1 MRLPW
6 TAGPVS
12 RDRDPAGMLVHAHAE
27 YIWVPIPANMKNA
40 APIALLLLAAC
51 GTAPE
56 NAKKPMEKIAYPET
70 RKDTTVVDDY
80 FGTKVA
86 DPYRWLENDTSAE
99 TADWVKRQNA
109 VTQQYIAAIPFRDS
123 IAQRY
128 EELFNFPK
136 QGAPMKVGNL
146 FFTYKNSG
154 LQNQSVI
161 YVRQGLDGKDT
172 VFIDPNAVDPKGTTA
187 IGLMGASKDD
197 RYMAVSVQK
206 AGSDWQDITLW
217 DLKEMKPMKD
227 TLKWAK
233 FSGVAWWKD
242 GFFYSRY
249 PEPAKGTELSAANQ
263 WQKVYYHK
271 LGDPQDKDVLVWK
284 DDKNPNL
291 YVGVSTTEGEE
302 FATLNVT
309 TGTDG
314 FEQYFFD
321 LRKGAMPT
329 PDTKWTPLQLGFD
342 HKTAIIAFEPKSGKF
357 LVTTDVDAPRY
368 RLVAVDPAKPA
379 QADWKDV
386 IPQKADLLEGVNTG
400 GGLLFASY
408 LKDATTRIFRYNA
421 DGSGEQEVK
430 LPGIGSAGGFGGKR
444 EDTFSFFSFS
454 SFTDPGSTFK
464 YDYASGKS
472 DLYFRPELKF
482 NPDDYETEQDFYTS
496 KDGTKVPMFIV
507 HKKGVGKTGAN
518 PALLYAY
525 GGFNISL
532 TPSFST
538 SRMILLEQ
546 GGVFAMANL
555 RGGGEY
561 GEEWHKAGM
570 KEKKQNVFDDFAAAA
585 AYLVAQKWTDKA
597 HLAIEGGS
605 NGGLLIGAT
614 ITQHPDICAVA
625 FPAVGV
631 MDMLRFQK
639 FTAGFGWV
647 PEYGSADNS
656 KEEFEYL
663 HKYSPLHNIKPASYP
678 ATLVMTADHDDRVV
692 PAHSFKFI
700 STLQQAQ
707 QGSAPVLIRI
717 ETNAGHGAGKPTS
730 MIIDEQA
737 DKWAFFFKNI
747 GVVPK
752 YPVAGAK

>member
-1 MRLPW
+1 MDNARSPCHN
-6 TAGPVS
+6 PFS
-12 RDRDPAGMLVHAHAE
+12 RASR
-27 YIWVPIPANMKNA
+27 
-40 APIALLLLAAC
+40 LLLLAPYPNVMNK
-51 GTAPE
+51 TAPLAAVLLAACHSPSE
-56 NAKKPMEKIAYPET
+56 PPQTAMQKTTYPQT
-70 RKDTTVVDDY
+70 RKDTTVVDDH

-109 VTQQYIAAIPFRDS
+109 LTQDYLGKIPFRS
-123 IAQRY
+123 AIAKRY

-136 QGAPMKVGNL
+136 SGAPMKVGNL
-146 FFTYKNSG
+146 FFTYRNSG

-161 YVRQGLDGKDT
+161 YVREGLGGEDK
-172 VFIDPNAVDPKGTTA
+172 VFIDPNAIDPAGTTS
-187 IGLMGASKDD
+187 IGLMGSSKDD

-217 DLKEMKPMKD
+217 DLKEMKPMAD

-242 GFFYSRY
+242 GLFYSRY
-249 PEPAKGTELSAANQ
+249 PEPAKGTELSAASQ

-271 LGDPQDKDVLVWK
+271 LGDPQSKDALVWK

-291 YVGVSTTEGEE
+291 YVGLSTTEGEE
-302 FATLNVT
+302 FAALTIS

-314 FEQYFFD
+314 FEQYFLD
-321 LRKGAMPT
+321 LRKGGMPT
-329 PDTKWTPLQLGFD
+329 PGTKWTPLQQGFD
-342 HKTAIIAFEPKSGKF
+342 HKTAIIDFEPKSGKF

-379 QADWKDV
+379 KENWKDV
-386 IPQKADLLEGVNTG
+386 IPQKEDLLEGVATG
-400 GGLLFASY
+400 GGNLFASY
-408 LKDATTRIFRYNA
+408 LKDATTRIFRFAA
-421 DGSGEQEVK
+421 DGSRQQEIQ
-430 LPGIGSAGGFGGKR
+430 LPGIGTAGGFGGKR
-444 EDTFSFFSFS
+444 SDTFSFYSFT
-454 SFTDPGSTFK
+454 SFTDPGSIFK
-464 YDYASGKS
+464 YDYATGKS
-472 DLYFRPELKF
+472 ELYFRPELKF
-482 NPDDYETEQDFYTS
+482 NPDGYTTEQVFYTS

-507 HKKGVGKTGAN
+507 HRKGLEKNGHN

-532 TPSFST
+532 SPSFST

-561 GEEWHKAGM
+561 GEEWHQAGM

-585 AYLVAQKWTDKA
+585 EYLKKEKWTDTE

-614 ITQHPDICAVA
+614 ITQQPGICAVA

-656 KEEFEYL
+656 EAEFKYL
-663 HKYSPLHNIKPASYP
+663 YAYSPLHNIKPANYP

-700 STLQQAQ
+700 STLQQNQ
-707 QGSAPVLIRI
+707 QGSAPVLIRV

-730 MIIDEQA
+730 MIIAEQA

-752 YPVAGAK
+752 YPVK